1 MTSMTTY
8 KPHWI
13 REDFIDFVG
22 EKSIQPGHSKSQ
34 SIGREYSGGQPR
46 LFKIQLRPNYNFNRG
61 SFQAGQ
67 NIAVTLRLDGVRHQ
81 RHYSIVTILKMAM

>member
-13 REDFIDFVG
+13 REDFINFVG
-22 EKSIQPGHSKSQ
+22 EKIHPTWALKKVKASVVNIQAVSPDF
-34 SIGREYSGGQPR
+34 
-46 LFKIQLRPNYNFNRG
+46 FKIQLRPNYNFNRG

-67 NIAVTLRLDGVRHQ
+67 NIAV
-81 RHYSIVTILKMAM
+81 IILS